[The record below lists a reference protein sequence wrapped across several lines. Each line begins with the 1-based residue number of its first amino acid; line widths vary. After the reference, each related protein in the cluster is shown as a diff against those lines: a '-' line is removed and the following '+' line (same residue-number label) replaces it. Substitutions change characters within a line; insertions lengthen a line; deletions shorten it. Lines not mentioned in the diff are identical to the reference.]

1 MPKQLPP
8 SLFVEKF
15 RDAAPY
21 IYSFRKKVFVI
32 YFSSDLLV
40 DNQFPSII
48 HDISLLHSLGVRL
61 VLVHGSRKQ
70 IESRLQATH
79 SKSLLQDDLRV
90 TDANEIQMIKEISG
104 SIRFD
109 IESLFSANL
118 VSASMGSGTQI
129 NIVSGNFVT
138 AKPLGIIDGVDFQ
151 HTGIVRKIDS
161 DAIYHSLNDNDLV
174 LLSPLG
180 FSPTGEIFN
189 LNSEDLATECAIA
202 LQADKLIF
210 ITSLDGICEANGQ
223 LINELTQNDLQNKIN
238 KQELLPGLEQHYQRV
253 INACRQGVSRTHI
266 INQDIDGALLL
277 ELFTN
282 DGIGT
287 LITADSLEDIHR
299 ATIEDVNGVLEL
311 IEPLEKQ
318 GVLVKRSREMLEI
331 EIHNFF
337 VIKRE
342 NSIIACGAL
351 YPFEENNS
359 GELACLAV
367 STKYAGQGRGNKL
380 FDHICQVAKK
390 SGIKSLYT
398 LTTQTSHWF
407 IERGFKKTSLDSL
420 PVTRQVVYN
429 YQRNSAVYIK
439 SL

>member
-1 MPKQLPP
+1 LDPT
-8 SLFVEKF
+8 LFVEKF

-48 HDISLLHSLGVRL
+48 HDISLLHSLGVKL

-70 IESRLQATH
+70 IESRLQETQ
-79 SKSLLQDDLRV
+79 SESNVEGDLRV

-109 IESLFSANL
+109 IEALFSASFF
-118 VSASMGSGTQI
+118 SASMEGESQI

-138 AKPLGIIDGVDFQ
+138 AKPLGILNGIDFQ
-151 HTGIVRKIDS
+151 HTGRVRKID
-161 DAIYHSLNDNDLV
+161 DQAIAHSLDENDLV

-189 LNSEDLATECAIA
+189 LNAEDLATECAIS

-210 ITSLDGICEANGQ
+210 ITSVDGVYDSNKK
-223 LINELTQNDLQNKIN
+223 LIHELTQKELQNISN
-238 KQELLPGLEQHYQRV
+238 NQELPPSLKQHYQRV
-253 INACRQGVSRTHI
+253 INACSQGVKRTHI

-287 LITADSLEDIHR
+287 LVTSDALEDIHV
-299 ATIEDVNGVLEL
+299 ASIDDVSGILEL
-311 IEPLEKQ
+311 IQPLEEQ

-331 EIHNFF
+331 EINNFF
-337 VIKRE
+337 ILKRDKQ
-342 NSIIACGAL
+342 IIACGAF
-351 YPFEENNS
+351 YPFAEEKS

-367 STKYAGQGRGNKL
+367 SPKYSGHGRGNKL
-380 FDHICQVAKK
+380 FDHICITAKQ

-407 IERGFKKTSLDSL
+407 IERGFKKTNLEAL